1 MKQEYI
7 ERITEELNKTDD
19 LSMLDLIFQ
28 LITKANRRANNNSTA
43 HCTL

>member
-7 ERITEELNKTDD
+7 ERITEELNKTND

-28 LITKANRRANNNSTA
+28 LITKANRRAADHNTG
-43 HCTL
+43 TK